1 MKPDEALRA
10 LAAAHGIAAE
20 YRDVR
25 GRLHEVPASTLS
37 ALLAAMDVP
46 AQSDADIAR
55 SARTAIKSRESG
67 CMAPMTVLR
76 TDAHPWRV
84 AVCIPSEQRSLPL
97 TWRVREEGGT
107 DQSVPAPAA
116 QFAAPMGSAS
126 EIALDVDLA
135 PGYYEISLTAR
146 GDLIAAG
153 TLAVAPPACYR
164 PPSLH
169 PGRRAWGIA
178 VQLYGV
184 RSARNWGIGDFT
196 DLATLVDVC
205 AVAGADVLGVN
216 PLHALRAHDPSHA
229 SPYSPSSRLFA
240 SPLYLDVEALAEFE
254 HCAQARALVRS
265 PAFQDRLA
273 TLRAAPLVDY
283 AGTAAAKVEVLRL
296 LYAQARRDAATSHVE
311 NWTEFEAF
319 KRHGG
324 TILQRHALFEAIQAS
339 LYERDAAVWGS
350 PVWPEALQLPS
361 ASAVLELGEVLADE
375 VDYHAWLQWQADQ
388 QRERVSDRAARAGL
402 AVGLYADLAV
412 SAERGGAESWTF
424 RALYAGG
431 ASIGA
436 PPDEFSP
443 NGQDWGLPPPVPQR
457 MRDSGYAAFI
467 ATLRANMRSAGALR
481 IDHAMGL
488 LRLYWVP
495 SGASARD
502 GAYVHYPID
511 DLVGLLALESH
522 RHRCLIIGEDLGT
535 VPDEIRRDF
544 LRNDILSY
552 RVLWFERDDR
562 GAFVA
567 PDRYPEAAIAVATT
581 HDLPTVAAW
590 WTGLDIALRAAHGLL
605 GPDVD
610 VVALRQARVNER
622 GQLLAALGRAGL
634 LPPEVSLDPESSS
647 ELTPALADAVQAYV
661 ADSRSVLMVT
671 QLEDVF
677 GVREQVNLPG
687 TTDQYA
693 NWQRKLPVALEDY
706 GTHER
711 WRSFAD
717 LVKKQRSR

>member
-1 MKPDEALRA
+1 MRPDEALRA
-10 LAAAHGIAAE
+10 LAAAHGIAHE
-20 YRDVR
+20 YHDVR
-25 GRLHEVPASTLS
+25 GRLQEVPASTLS

-46 AQSDADIAR
+46 ARSDAEIAR
-55 SARTAIKSRESG
+55 SALAAAESCQG
-67 CMAPMTVLR
+67 ECMQPMTVLR
-76 TDAHPWRV
+76 TNARPWRI
-84 AVCIPSEQRSLPL
+84 AVRIPSEHRSNPL
-97 TWRVREEGGT
+97 TWQLRDEEGT
-107 DQSVPAPAA
+107 DQSVAVPPATLTAGA
-116 QFAAPMGSAS
+116 ECEW
-126 EIALDVDLA
+126 EIPLDIELS

-146 GDLIAAG
+146 GNLIAAG
-153 TLAVAPPACYR
+153 TLAVAPPACFR
-164 PPSLH
+164 PPSLR

-184 RSARNWGIGDFT
+184 RSVRNWGIGDFT

-205 AVAGADVLGVN
+205 AAVGADVIGVN
-216 PLHALRAHDPSHA
+216 PLHALRTHDPSHA

-254 HCAQARALVRS
+254 RCAEARSLVRS
-265 PAFQDRLA
+265 PAFQARLA
-273 TLRAAPLVDY
+273 ALRAAPLVDY
-283 AGTAAAKVEVLRL
+283 AGVAAAKVEVLHL
-296 LYAQARRDAATSHVE
+296 LYAWARRDAASSRAAR
-311 NWTEFEAF
+311 WTEFEAF
-319 KRHGG
+319 KRRGG
-324 TILQRHALFEAIQAS
+324 MILQRHALFEAIQAT
-339 LYERDAAVWGS
+339 LCEHDAAVWGW
-350 PVWPEALQLPS
+350 PVWPEALRSPS
-361 ASAVLELGEVLADE
+361 ASAVLELGEAHADE
-375 VDYHAWLQWQADQ
+375 VDYHAWLQWQADL
-388 QRERVSDRAARAGL
+388 QRQRVADRAARAGL
-402 AVGLYADLAV
+402 AVGVYADLAV

-424 RALYAGG
+424 QALYAGA

-443 NGQDWGLPPPVPQR
+443 NGQDWGLPPPVPLR

-481 IDHAMGL
+481 IDHALGL

-495 SGASARD
+495 SGATARE

-562 GAFVA
+562 GAFIA
-567 PDRYPEAAIAVATT
+567 PDHYPEPAIAVATT

-590 WTGLDIALRAAHGLL
+590 WAGLDIALRAGHGLL
-605 GPDVD
+605 GADVD
-610 VVALRQARVNER
+610 VAAFLRARVEER

-634 LPPEVSLDPESSS
+634 LPPETSLDPEASS
-647 ELTPALADAVQAYV
+647 ELTPSLADAIQAYV
-661 ADSRSVLMVT
+661 AESRSVLMVT

-687 TTDQYA
+687 TTDQHD
-693 NWQRKLPVALEDY
+693 NWRRKLPVALEDY
-706 GTHER
+706 GVHER
-711 WRSFAD
+711 WRTFAD
-717 LVKKQRSR
+717 TVRKRRST